1 MKRFLIALNVVAA
14 IVVIAFGFKSLALP
28 SIAAAYWAEDYKRL
42 MFKCDQVMREHFIA
56 KKEVELAPSEAS
68 VKALEAAEMGLLDCH
83 EYDKLRKEMTDL
95 GVSDSKLSSIGLS
108 ALEEKKYELRK
119 FVEIHEIRY

>member
-1 MKRFLIALNVVAA
+1 MKRGLVWLNVLAA
-14 IVVIAFGFKSLALP
+14 LAIIAIGFKSLLLP
-28 SIAAAYWAEDYKRL
+28 SLAAAYWAEDYKRL

-56 KKEVELAPSEAS
+56 KKEVELAPSEEA
-68 VKALEAAEMGLLDCH
+68 VKALDAAEMGLLDCH
-83 EYDKLRKEMTDL
+83 EYDKLRKAMTDL
-95 GVSDSKLSSIGLS
+95 GVSESRLSSIGLS